1 MLKQLFVTVGLTFC
15 LAVAAQNNVTGYVY
29 VDNNNNGQFDKKET
43 GLAGVAVSNGKDIV
57 LTDKNGLYQLPVSN
71 DNIIFVIKP
80 SGYQFKMNQYNQSGF
95 YYIHK
100 PQGSPTSSKYK
111 GVAPTPALPKNLNFA
126 LSQQNEPVDFSVLV
140 FGDPQPYNEQELSYF
155 AKSIVDDV
163 RTGNHVKFGISL
175 GDIVGDNLDLHLPY
189 KEIMTKLKLPWYNV
203 MGNHD
208 MNYEATTDSLSD
220 ETFERNFGP
229 NNYSW
234 NYGNTHFIILDNI
247 LYPDPR
253 DGKGYW
259 GGLRPD
265 QIEFLRND
273 LALVDKNKLVVISF
287 HIPFSN
293 EGGDAIRLED
303 RQAMFDLLKNFD
315 NCLLMSA
322 HTHFQKQIYYKTSDG
337 WQGKSQALHEY
348 NVGTTSGDWYS
359 GELDAAGIPDGTM
372 RDGTPRGYAFLN
384 IRNNKYNLR
393 YKVAGKDSAYQIR
406 IYAPKIVALNSRG
419 AAPFY
424 ANFFMGSEKD
434 LVEYKFDN
442 GKWAEMLRDST
453 FDYTYLDMVTRWDE
467 TTTLLQGR
475 RPSAPVATG
484 HLWSAPVNKKLA
496 PGTHTIHVRVKDV
509 YGNIH
514 EEQQSYIIQ

>member
-1 MLKQLFVTVGLTFC
+1 MLRQLF
-15 LAVAAQNNVTGYVY
+15 AAAQLACCLTATAQSNVTGYVY
-29 VDNNNNGQFDKKET
+29 LDHNNNGQFDKKET
-43 GLAGVAVSNGKDIV
+43 GLAGVAVSNGRDIAV
-57 LTDKNGLYQLPVSN
+57 TGKNGFYELPVSN

-80 SGYQFKMNQYNQSGF
+80 AGHQFKTDRHHLPEF
-95 YYIHK
+95 YHIHK
-100 PQGSPTSSKYK
+100 PLGAPASGKYK
-111 GVAPTPALPKNLNFA
+111 GAAPTLPLPKLLNFA
-126 LSQQNEPVDFSVLV
+126 LYPQDEPTDFSVLV
-140 FGDPQPYNEQELSYF
+140 FGDPQPYNEQELGYF
-155 AKSIVDDV
+155 AKSIVEDV
-163 RTGNHVKFGISL
+163 KPAGHVKFGISL
-175 GDIVGDNLDLHLPY
+175 GDIVGDNLDLQPPY
-189 KEIMTKLKLPWYNV
+189 KETMARLKLPWYNV

-220 ETFERNFGP
+220 ETFEKNFGP

-234 NYGNTHFIILDNI
+234 NYANTHFIILDNI

-259 GGLRPD
+259 GGLRAD
-265 QIEFLRND
+265 QLEFLKKD

-303 RQAMFDLLKNFD
+303 RQAIFDLLKEFD
-315 NCLLMSA
+315 HCLLLSA
-322 HTHFQKQIYYKTSDG
+322 HTHFQKQIYYKAADG
-337 WQGKSQALHEY
+337 WQGKSGALHEY

-359 GELDAAGIPDGTM
+359 GELDATGMPDGTM

-384 IRNNKYNLR
+384 IQDNQYRLR
-393 YKVAGKDSAYQIR
+393 YKVAGKDSTYQMS
-406 IYAPKIVALNSRG
+406 IYAPKIVAHNSRG
-419 AAPFY
+419 TAPFY
-424 ANFFMGSEKD
+424 VNFFMGSEKD
-434 LVEYKFDN
+434 TMEYKTDN
-442 GKWAEMLRDST
+442 GKWAPMLRDST
-453 FDYTYLDMVTRWDE
+453 FDYTYLDKVTRWDE

-496 PGTHTIHVRVKDV
+496 PGKHTIYVRVKDS
-509 YGNIH
+509 YGYTY